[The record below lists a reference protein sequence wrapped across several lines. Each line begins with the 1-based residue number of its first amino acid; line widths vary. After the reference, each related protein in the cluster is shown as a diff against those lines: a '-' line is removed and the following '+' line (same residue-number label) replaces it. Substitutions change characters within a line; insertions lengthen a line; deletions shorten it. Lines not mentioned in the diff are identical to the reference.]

1 MMIDWLEQEVRNE
14 AAFRDRN
21 EWILHQ
27 NERFTTGGGTLT
39 IVCECGDAA
48 CEESISLTILEYEA
62 VRDYST
68 RFAVAP
74 NHENPEAEYV
84 VGEHPL
90 FTVVE
95 KISSQAR
102 RIIRE
107 TDPRRIPEG
116 ES

>member
-1 MMIDWLEQEVRNE
+1 MIHDWHEQEIRNE

-21 EWILHQ
+21 EWILHE
-27 NERFTTGGGTLT
+27 NKRFPTEGGMVA
-39 IVCECGDAA
+39 IVCECGDAS
-48 CEESISLTILEYEA
+48 CEKSISLTVFEYEA

-84 VGEHPL
+84 VREHPL

-95 KISSQAR
+95 KITSKAR

-107 TDPRRIPEG
+107 TDPRRIPRG

>member
-1 MMIDWLEQEVRNE
+1 MIHDWHEQEIRNE

-21 EWILHQ
+21 EWILHE
-27 NERFTTGGGTLT
+27 NKRFPTEGGMVN
-39 IVCECGDAA
+39 IVCECGDAT
-48 CEESISLTILEYEA
+48 CEESISLTVLEYEA

-84 VGEHPL
+84 VREHPL

-95 KISSQAR
+95 KITSKAR

-107 TDPRRIPEG
+107 TDPRRIPRG